1 MIFLYAM
8 IHFPFLWHNNINITL
23 DMFEKQFYR
32 AFVVRRSRHNCVL
45 SEQPI
50 KSLN

>member
-8 IHFPFLWHNNINITL
+8 LILPFLWHNKINITL
-23 DMFEKQFYR
+23 DMFEKHFYR
-32 AFVVRRSRHNCVL
+32 AFVVRRNRHNCVL
-45 SEQPI
+45 SKQPI